1 MTIKIK
7 MFTKTVCPTCK
18 IAKQQLSFLPVDVDI
33 EEINIETSTLKF
45 EVPIGEF
52 DSEGFKEGNAEDFM
66 INTLN
71 SMSTPTFLFEDGTVI
86 RGFEMGQLQE
96 KLGL

>member
-18 IAKQQLSFLPVDVDI
+18 VAKQQLSFLPIPVEI
-33 EEINIETSTLKF
+33 EEINIETSKERFMDTQT
-45 EVPIGEF
+45 GELTHTAY
-52 DSEGFKEGNAEDFM
+52 EYL
-66 INTLN
+66 TLN
-71 SMSTPTFLFEDGTVI
+71 LDSLSTPTFLFEDGHVI